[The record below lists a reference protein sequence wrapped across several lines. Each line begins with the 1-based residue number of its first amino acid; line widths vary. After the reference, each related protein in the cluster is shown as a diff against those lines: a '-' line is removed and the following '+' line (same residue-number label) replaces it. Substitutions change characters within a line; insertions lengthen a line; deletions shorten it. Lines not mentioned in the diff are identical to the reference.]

1 MNDVGIMPAV
11 DMNLGKALQFFGRLE
26 GVEEGITAL
35 KIGTQVTG
43 SYGLMVSKGLFEQA
57 GLELPVC
64 YDPQKQATDVPFIV
78 GRQVEQVERELSPEY
93 YIGSPLGSGNKT
105 LEKFVNTCFDNKIT
119 PIIVVEMTQPGAT
132 RYSGLEQ
139 CEQLATD
146 AMDLGVEW
154 IVAPAT
160 KPERIRVYRGIFDNE
175 VSVVSPGSGPQK
187 SGNVVEDAVT
197 AVELGADHLVIGRGI
212 YQSNNPVKTVNDVY
226 EAIKVAYEGRDF

>member
-1 MNDVGIMPAV
+1 MSEVGIMPAI
-11 DMNLGKALQFFGRLE
+11 DMNLGRALQFFGKLE

-43 SYGLMVSKGLFEQA
+43 SYGLIVSKGLFKQA

-78 GRQVEQVERELSPEY
+78 GRQVEQVKNELSPDY
-93 YIGSPLGSGNKT
+93 YIGSPLGAGDKT
-105 LEKFVNTCFDNKIT
+105 LEKFIDACGNKIT

-132 RYSGLEQ
+132 KYSSLEQ
-139 CEQLATD
+139 CEQLAKD

-160 KPERIRVYRGIFDNE
+160 KPERIKVYRGIFDNE
-175 VSVVSPGSGPQK
+175 VNIVSPGNGPQK
-187 SGNVVEDAVT
+187 SGDVVKDAVT
-197 AVELGADHLVIGRGI
+197 AVKLGADHLVIGRGI
-212 YQSNNPVKTVNDVY
+212 YQSEDPVKTINDVY
-226 EAIKVAYEGRDF
+226 EAIKVAHGERDL